1 MSKTIPWGLALAAAM
16 SFTPAHSASGPSVTL
31 QQCANGSFSAAPRA
45 CSGSAWI
52 SGTVNKN
59 NSHYVEDNATP
70 LRLVFSGLQVGSTN
84 VITFQWD
91 TTEAGVHAYDYLE
104 SFDHTETLGMGDN
117 PCSGVA
123 GCSLGTFTTVAVP
136 VDPLVS
142 GSGVIQ
148 RAGVFVLFNGTLTGV
163 SAYQYVGTF
172 TGRSTATITLTFT
185 ANTSNPV
192 LAIGGHLA
200 RQVDWG
206 VASGASSVSGTLQTR
221 LYSFNGKNKSQAQ
234 SLSGVAVIAGP

>member
-16 SFTPAHSASGPSVTL
+16 SFTPAHSATGPSVTL

-45 CSGSAWI
+45 CSGSAWT
-52 SGTVNKN
+52 SGAVNKN
-59 NSHYVEDNATP
+59 NSHYVEDDATP
-70 LRLVFSGLQVGSTN
+70 LRMLFGGLTVGSTN

-123 GCSLGTFTTVAVP
+123 GCSLGTFTTFPVP

-142 GSGVIQ
+142 GSGVTQ
-148 RAGVFVLFNGTLTGV
+148 RAGVFVLFGGTLTSA
-163 SAYQYVGTF
+163 SAYQYVGSF
-172 TGRSTATITLTFT
+172 NGRSSAAITLTFT

-200 RQVDWG
+200 SANDWG
-206 VASGASSVSGTLQTR
+206 GAGSGASSVSGTLQTR
-221 LYSFNGKNKSQAQ
+221 LYSFNGKNKSQTQ
-234 SLSGVAVIAGP
+234 SLSGVAIALP